1 MAIQH
6 FKDISIVD
14 GDIKINIDLSRY
26 DERFADAQYLL
37 DGMVMNSM
45 VPYMPKITGS
55 FINLTRAQSAAIQ
68 GTGKVVAGAPP
79 MGRFLYMG
87 KVMVDPVTGSAWA
100 RYGAKKIVT
109 EKDLNLRHGNP
120 KATPQWFETAKRVD
134 KDKWIKAVEK
144 QVKHGR

>member
-14 GDIKINIDLSRY
+14 GDIKINIDLSQY
-26 DERFADAQYLL
+26 EERFKDAQYLL
-37 DGMVMNSM
+37 DGMIMNSM
-45 VPYMPKITGS
+45 EPYMPKITGS

-100 RYGAKKIVT
+100 RYGAKKVVT
-109 EKDLNLRHGNP
+109 EKDLNLKHGNP
-120 KATPQWFETAKRVD
+120 KATAQWFETAKRVD
-134 KDKWIKAVEK
+134 KNKWIKAVEK